1 MDKTI
6 QKTIYKNLFGKTE
19 LKSNRVELGLAQDL
33 LQEYKKGVDLFTDA
47 QSTMDRAL
55 EILIQAKDIYN
66 DIEQKSS
73 ELGIDVNEGVRR
85 LGDNLDSFIESAT
98 NR

>member
-19 LKSNRVELGLAQDL
+19 LNSNRVELGLAQDL

-47 QSTMDRAL
+47 QSTMDYAL
-55 EILIQAKDIYN
+55 ESLKQA
-66 DIEQKSS
+66 S
-73 ELGIDVNEGVRR
+73 ELGIDVTEGVKR

-98 NR
+98 NILKK

>member
-33 LQEYKKGVDLFTDA
+33 LQEYQKGVDLFTDA

-73 ELGIDVNEGVRR
+73 ELGIDVSEGVRR